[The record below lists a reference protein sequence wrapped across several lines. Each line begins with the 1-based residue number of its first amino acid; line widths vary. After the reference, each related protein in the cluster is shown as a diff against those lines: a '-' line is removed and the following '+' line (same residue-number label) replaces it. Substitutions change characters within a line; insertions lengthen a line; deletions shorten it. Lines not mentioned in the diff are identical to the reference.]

1 MHRGSVRLQFKLTM
15 DKGLNPEQ
23 IAELTKLAT
32 TTAQENIGMP
42 MVYSVTE
49 AVKEWLLA
57 NNVDAGVRVVDV
69 VLCAPLVLR
78 SL

>member
-1 MHRGSVRLQFKLTM
+1 MRREFVRLQFKLTM